1 MISSAY
7 LGGEHAAL
15 APEPVLDGP
24 ERVLEG
30 Q

>member
-1 MISSAY
+1 VGDMISSAY
-7 LGGEHAAL
+7 LGGEHAA
-15 APEPVLDGP
+15 PVAAP